1 VALCH
6 GRSPSA
12 TSRAYCPYAPGA
24 AYRRVMA
31 HLENHNEEEIVR
43 KDTNES
49 PTSESDTRVKQTES
63 VESSA
68 TDDADIDE
76 SDITLLPGTGG
87 PDDVGD
93 VEVDPADLNMSG
105 DPRNL

>member
-1 VALCH
+1 
-6 GRSPSA
+6 
-12 TSRAYCPYAPGA
+12 
-24 AYRRVMA
+24 MA

-76 SDITLLPGTGG
+76 NDVNLLPGTGG

>member
-1 VALCH
+1 
-6 GRSPSA
+6 
-12 TSRAYCPYAPGA
+12 
-24 AYRRVMA
+24 MA

-49 PTSESDTRVKQTES
+49 PTSESDTRVKQDES

-68 TDDADIDE
+68 TDDPEIDE
-76 SDITLLPGTGG
+76 RDVTLLPGTGG

-93 VEVDPADLNMSG
+93 IEVDPADLNMSG